1 MSRPVVPEPLNR
13 RMFGAGLVIGGSCIA
28 FGIYSLLRKPI
39 VPRDFVIWFGGG
51 IVVHD
56 LVAAPAVFA
65 LGWALRR
72 VAPRWAIA
80 PVQAGLIVS
89 ALLIVFALPAYGV
102 QHNPGN
108 LSRLPNHY
116 LRNLSGILAVVWA
129 AVLGGLVHAARRDRR
144 T

>member
-1 MSRPVVPEPLNR
+1 MSEPGVEAPLNR
-13 RMFGAGLVIGGSCIA
+13 RMFALGLVIGGAFIA
-28 FGIYSLLRKPI
+28 FGIYSLLRKPV
-39 VPRDFVIWFGGG
+39 VPRDFLVWFGGG

-72 VAPRWAIA
+72 VLPRWALA
-80 PVQAGLIVS
+80 PVQAGLIAS
-89 ALLIVFALPAYGV
+89 ALLIVFTLPAYGV

-116 LRNLSGILAVVWA
+116 LRNLSGIVALVWV
-129 AVLGGLVHAARRDRR
+129 AVLGGLVHARRNRR
-144 T
+144 A